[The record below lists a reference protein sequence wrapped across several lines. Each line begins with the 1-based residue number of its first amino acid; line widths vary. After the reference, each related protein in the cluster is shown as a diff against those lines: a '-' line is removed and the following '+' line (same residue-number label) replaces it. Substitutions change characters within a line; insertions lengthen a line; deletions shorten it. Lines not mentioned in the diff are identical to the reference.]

1 MTAQTTP
8 TDSQI
13 TIRRLDLNPT
23 DRQALERLAALDSR
37 PPIAGPVLGAEVDGE
52 LLAAISVDGA
62 QLVAN
67 PFRRT
72 SELSALLRARIGQ
85 LTDARPPRR
94 RRLRRERPI
103 TSGTRPALGRSPPGE
118 IVSLQ
123 RAR

>member
-8 TDSQI
+8 TDSHI
-13 TIRRLDLNPT
+13 TIRRLDLNPA

-62 QLVAN
+62 QLIAN

-72 SELSALLRARIGQ
+72 SELAPCCGRGRSADR
-85 LTDARPPRR
+85 RPPSPSPAAAARAPDH
-94 RRLRRERPI
+94 ERDAAR
-103 TSGTRPALGRSPPGE
+103 TGRIAAGE

>member
-1 MTAQTTP
+1 MTAQPTP
-8 TDSQI
+8 TDNHI
-13 TIRRLDLNPT
+13 TIRRLDLNPS
-23 DRQALERLAALDSR
+23 DRRELERLAALDSR
-37 PPIAGPVLGAEVDGE
+37 PPITGPVLGAEVDGE

-62 QLVAN
+62 ELIAN

-85 LTDARPPRR
+85 LSDARPPRR
-94 RRLRRERPI
+94 RRLRRERPT
-103 TSGTRPALGRSPPGE
+103 TSTARPALGGSPPGE